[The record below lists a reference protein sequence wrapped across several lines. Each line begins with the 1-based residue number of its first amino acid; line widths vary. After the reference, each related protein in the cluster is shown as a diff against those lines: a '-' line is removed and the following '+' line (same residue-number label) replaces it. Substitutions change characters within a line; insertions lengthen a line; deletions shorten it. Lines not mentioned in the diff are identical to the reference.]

1 LIEKYDTETL
11 WFDGVWTS
19 YYWTLE
25 DSDDLYQFIRELKP
39 GVFIDNRVSKR
50 RIFKKGFGSFEQIG
64 PDSKLKHYWKSCYTM
79 NDSWGFKIE
88 ETDWKG
94 PESVYKKL
102 TREPRFK
109 RHQIMKHWTLA
120 FLLILDLEGLTQQ
133 ALGQK
138 KSEDWLPHFLE
149 RLDPENAL
157 ANKMNSL
164 GKQPTRAQVIATA
177 ATHFRSRSP
186 LTSLWVIPTTAK
198 ATELDIEQAD
208 KAIDHIITDRS
219 GEFPLPDNLPWFN
232 APVKLV
238 TLARFPHFDY
248 LARAYAS
255 TKEERYAAAMVRDM
269 LDFVEHVPLSK
280 SVDYHVQVAANL
292 NPWNWVLLQWR
303 VKRWIDVLAHLRAS
317 PSLSDEDYLRILNY
331 MWDEVDW
338 LVPHKI
344 LGLHNG
350 TLGNASTILY
360 ASLQYPE
367 ARSASLWQ
375 SDSTALLDS
384 FLDTAFYP
392 REFLIELTLG
402 YSEGTLLMCSTMF
415 ESLPDTPAK
424 DRISPK
430 LEAIFDAHVGM
441 MKPDRSIPR
450 YGDHGIYDIRDRVL
464 RKGAQ
469 LFDRPDLAK
478 IADQSG
484 AKERSDGFQSFPFE
498 SNPYYLSG
506 YYAMRN
512 GWDMDAQ
519 YLSMDAGPFG
529 TNHQHGDKLSITLSA
544 DGAAFIVDPG
554 TSLYTSAEPGPRYD
568 MRLGFLH
575 NVITI
580 DGIDP
585 NTGWDRHYAF
595 DVLENRWVT
604 NPVYDFLEGTYE
616 FRNNLLDAM
625 WRRSVFY
632 VKDDYWILIDAIY
645 GEGEHRVESNLQFM
659 VGNEVQL
666 EDDRA
671 QATAPNGATLDVAEA
686 FGADLQSEVLIGDT
700 HFPGTTFLRQYPS
713 FLDWQPGGRGWVGSF
728 GNHSPLNA
736 VRTHPAPALL
746 KSGTVKF
753 PFKSVTVLTPSIE
766 KQARQSQIRVVEDN
780 PDRFTVEIAND
791 GKQVDQ
797 FSWSLADW
805 PDHDEKISDDSGWWV
820 RRVEGEVSRIIV
832 MNEDSVTIDSV
843 QETIQ
848 LSFDGPFEGRFDR
861 TDAGWIVTPDAYN
874 AVTPELLTFKITR
887 DGLIESFSPESVQP
901 LQSNTGHNL
910 VLQK

>member
-1 LIEKYDTETL
+1 
-11 WFDGVWTS
+11 
-19 YYWTLE
+19 
-25 DSDDLYQFIRELKP
+25 
-39 GVFIDNRVSKR
+39 
-50 RIFKKGFGSFEQIG
+50 
-64 PDSKLKHYWKSCYTM
+64 
-79 NDSWGFKIE
+79 
-88 ETDWKG
+88 
-94 PESVYKKL
+94 
-102 TREPRFK
+102 
-109 RHQIMKHWTLA
+109 MKHWLFALLFTLGMGGPQPA
-120 FLLILDLEGLTQQ
+120 IAQDQVD
-133 ALGQK
+133 
-138 KSEDWLPHFLE
+138 DWLPRFLDH
-149 RLDPENAL
+149 LDPDSAV
-157 ANKMNSL
+157 ANEINLLEEHPSK
-164 GKQPTRAQVIATA
+164 A
-177 ATHFRSRSP
+177 AIIDAAARYFRSRKP
-186 LTSLWVIPTTAK
+186 LTSLWVIPTTATASK
-198 ATELDIEQAD
+198 LDIEQAD

-219 GEFPLPDNLPWFN
+219 GEFSLPDNLPWFN
-232 APVKLV
+232 APEKLV

-248 LARAYAS
+248 LTRAYTS
-255 TKEERYAAAMVRDM
+255 TQDERYAAALVRDM

-280 SVDYHVQVAANL
+280 SVDYHVQVAPNT

-303 VKRWIDVLAHLRAS
+303 VKRWIDVLAHLRES
-317 PSLSDEDYLRILNY
+317 SSLSNENYLRILHY
-331 MWDEVDW
+331 LWDEVDW
-338 LVPHKI
+338 LVPNKI

-367 ARSASLWQ
+367 AISSAFWQ
-375 SDSTALLDS
+375 DDSTALLDG

-402 YSEGTLLMCSTMF
+402 YSEGTLLLCSTMF
-415 ESLPDTPAK
+415 EALPDSPAK

-469 LFDRPDLAK
+469 LFDRPDLNQL
-478 IADQSG
+478 ADQLEVS
-484 AKERSDGFQSFPFE
+484 ERSDGFESFPFK

-512 GWDMDAQ
+512 GWDEDAQ

-568 MRLGFLH
+568 MRFGFLH

-616 FRNNLLDAM
+616 YRNNLLDAM

-632 VKDDYWILIDAIY
+632 VKDNYWIILDAIY
-645 GEGEHRVESNLQFM
+645 GDGEHRVESNFQFM
-659 VGNEVQL
+659 VGNEIQL

-671 QATAPNGATLDVAEA
+671 QATAPNGAALDVVQG
-686 FGADLQSEVLIGDT
+686 FGTGLKSEVLIGDT
-700 HFPGTTFLRQYPS
+700 HFPGTTFLRQYPG
-713 FLDWQPGGRGWVGSF
+713 FVDWQPGGRGWVGSF
-728 GNHSPLNA
+728 GNHSPLDP

-746 KSGTVKF
+746 KSGTVKL
-753 PFKSVTVLTPSIE
+753 PFKSVTVLTPSAD
-766 KQARQSQIRVVEDN
+766 KKPRQSQVRIIENN
-780 PDRFTVEIAND
+780 PERFSVEITSD
-791 GKQVDQ
+791 SDWVDH
-797 FSWSLADW
+797 FSWRLADW
-805 PDHDEKISDDSGWWV
+805 PDHDQKISDDSGFWV
-820 RRVEGEVSRIIV
+820 RRVAGEVRRIIV
-832 MNEDSVTIDSV
+832 MNEDSVTIDSN
-843 QETIQ
+843 QETIE
-848 LSFDGPFEGRFDR
+848 LSFDGSFEGWFDR
-861 TDAGWIVTPDAYN
+861 TATGWIVTPDAYN
-874 AVTPELLTFKITR
+874 AVTPKLLVFEITR
-887 DGLIESFSPESVQP
+887 DGQVESFRTQSTEP
-901 LQSNTGHNL
+901 LRPNTGHRL
-910 VLQK
+910 VLRTAN